1 MYLSELFGILLL
13 VALYL
18 FGTLLSATWQLPAPG
33 AVLGLVLCAAAM
45 LASPH
50 LRAQIRPGAI
60 VLLGLIPLF
69 LVPVLARMAIRIDFA
84 AAETWGAIALLCAAS
99 VAGIVATGLL
109 ARLCLPQR

>member
-18 FGTLLSATWQLPAPG
+18 FGTLISAAWQLPAPG

-45 LASPH
+45 LASTR
-50 LRAQIRPGAI
+50 LRARIRPGAI

-69 LVPVLARMAIRIDFA
+69 LVPVLARMAVRIDFA
-84 AAETWGAIALLCAAS
+84 AAETWGAVALLCVAS
-99 VAGIVATGLL
+99 LAGIVVTGLF
-109 ARLCLPQR
+109 ARLCLPRR